1 MTRANG
7 LLATLQL
14 SDSALPI
21 GRFVHSH
28 GLEAWLERNPAD
40 ESRLL
45 GLVEL
50 TIRES
55 VAPLDGAALAHA
67 HRASTLEALCGLDAM
82 VTARKLTPA
91 ARVASRACGRR
102 LALLAPGLTDAA
114 PLGPFAEAI
123 RTGQTDGNLAVIEG
137 ALARALGIG
146 ILEAVLVE
154 LRGMAAGLLAAA
166 VRLGR
171 LPPMRAQVCLAALA
185 PALER
190 AAHGAVAL
198 RLDDLHATAPE
209 LEICAMAHA
218 RAGTRFFQT

>member
-1 MTRANG
+1 MISANG

-28 GLEAWLERNPAD
+28 GLEAWIERNPED

-50 TIRES
+50 AICES

-91 ARVASRACGRR
+91 ARTASRACGRR
-102 LALLAPGLTDAA
+102 LALLAPELTDAA
-114 PLGPFAEAI
+114 PLGAFADAVRAGRAE
-123 RTGQTDGNLAVIEG
+123 GNLAVMEG

-146 ILEAVLVE
+146 LQEAVLVE

-190 AAHGAVAL
+190 AAAYAVAL
-198 RLDDLHATAPE
+198 DLEDLHATAPE
-209 LEICAMAHA
+209 LEICAMVHA
-218 RAGTRFFQT
+218 RAATRFFQT